1 MKKVKIAVIGINHYS
16 HAKHIFSSIAKQKDI
31 FDLVGY
37 ALVEDEREKFGED
50 LNKYAGYPEMTLD
63 EILNDPTIEAVAV
76 ETEEVHLTK
85 YALMAARHGKH
96 IHMEKPGGFDLSEF
110 EELIATV
117 KKNGTVFHTG
127 YMYRYNPYVLKIME
141 EVKNGDFGEIYGVE
155 AQMNCYHKPSMRKW
169 LESFPGG
176 MMMFLGCHL
185 IDLIVGIMGQ
195 PQKIT
200 SYCRTTEADGL
211 TPDDFGMAVLEYP
224 HGVSFAK
231 TTAIE
236 VGGFDR
242 RQLVING
249 SKKTV
254 ELKPFEVVEN
264 GSVIYTKK
272 TEYTNAEVFTAGGEE
287 TRTELFDR
295 YDAMMSSFAA
305 MARGEKENPYTYDY
319 ELEVYKS
326 VLKACGQY
334 KK

>member
-1 MKKVKIAVIGINHYS
+1 MKKVKIAVIGINHDS
-16 HAKHIFSSIAKQKDI
+16 HAKSVFASLAKQNDI

-37 ALVEDEREKFGED
+37 AIVEDEREKFAED
-50 LNKYAGYPEMTLD
+50 IKKYVGYPELTID
-63 EILNDPTIEAVAV
+63 EILNDATIEAVAV

-85 YALMAARHGKH
+85 YALLAARHGKH

-127 YMYRYNPYVLKIME
+127 YMYRYNPYVLQIMDE
-141 EVKNGDFGEIYGVE
+141 IKNGDFGEIYSVE
-155 AQMNCYHKPSMRKW
+155 AQMNCYHKPKVRKW
-169 LESFPGG
+169 LETFPGG

-185 IDLIVGIMGQ
+185 IDLIVRIMGQ
-195 PQKIT
+195 PQNVT
-200 SYCRTTEADGL
+200 SYCRSTGADGF
-211 TPDDFGMAVLEYP
+211 TADDFGMAVLEYP

-254 ELKPFEVVEN
+254 ELKPFEVVVD

-272 TEYTNAEVFTAGGEE
+272 TEYTNSAVFTAGGEE
-287 TRTELFDR
+287 SKTELFDR
-295 YDAMMSSFAA
+295 YDTMMASFGK
-305 MARGEKENPYTYDY
+305 MVLGEKENPYTYDY
-319 ELEVYKS
+319 ELELYKT